1 MKAFL
6 SWPFYLKLV
15 SVLISI
21 MILGY
26 LAIQGQDLIIPMVMG
41 LLFAILL
48 VPVCNFLEKKLRF
61 NRSISA
67 IVVSVLGL
75 ALIGFILYLIGVQT
89 TSFSEDW
96 PAFQK
101 QITAAFDSIQDWIAH
116 KFGVQKHKQLTY
128 INDLAQ
134 KSLSTGTVIVEKML
148 KSITY
153 ILMLIGLT
161 FLFTL
166 FILIYRRQL
175 VRFII
180 MCFADKHKAVV
191 MDVVNSIQYMVK
203 KYLIGLI
210 IQMVLVTILSFIA
223 YTIIGIKYNFLLAII
238 TGIFNVLPYLG
249 ILIATVLGVF
259 VTFATSSAANVL
271 WVLVGMVAVHAV
283 DGNIIMPKIVGSQV
297 KLNSLIVIIG
307 LIVGESIWG
316 VMGMFLTI
324 PIMAI
329 AKIIFDRVEDL
340 KPWGYL
346 MGDDDDAKEYG
357 NEELL
362 PIEEDETEM
371 EIEK

>member
-6 SWPFYLKLV
+6 SWPFYLKLA

-249 ILIATVLGVF
+249 ILIATVLGIF

-307 LIVGESIWG
+307 LIVGESVWG

-357 NEELL
+357 KEELL

>member
-6 SWPFYLKLV
+6 SWPFYLKLA

-26 LAIQGQDLIIPMVMG
+26 LAIQGQDLIIPMIMG

-75 ALIGFILYLIGVQT
+75 ALIGLILYLIGIQT

-166 FILIYRRQL
+166 FILVYRRQL

-249 ILIATVLGVF
+249 ILIATVLGIF

-307 LIVGESIWG
+307 LIVGESVWG

-357 NEELL
+357 KEELL

>member
-6 SWPFYLKLV
+6 SWPFYLKLA

-101 QITAAFDSIQDWIAH
+101 QITAAFDSIQDWIAD

-128 INDLAQ
+128 INNLAQ

-180 MCFADKHKAVV
+180 MCFAEKHKAVV

>member
-1 MKAFL
+1 
-6 SWPFYLKLV
+6 
-15 SVLISI
+15 
-21 MILGY
+21 
-26 LAIQGQDLIIPMVMG
+26 
-41 LLFAILL
+41 
-48 VPVCNFLEKKLRF
+48 
-61 NRSISA
+61 
-67 IVVSVLGL
+67 
-75 ALIGFILYLIGVQT
+75 
-89 TSFSEDW
+89 
-96 PAFQK
+96 
-101 QITAAFDSIQDWIAH
+101 
-116 KFGVQKHKQLTY
+116 
-128 INDLAQ
+128 
-134 KSLSTGTVIVEKML
+134 
-148 KSITY
+148 
-153 ILMLIGLT
+153 MLIGLT

-180 MCFADKHKAVV
+180 MCFANKHRAVV

-249 ILIATVLGVF
+249 ILIATVLGIF

-271 WVLVGMVAVHAV
+271 WVLIGMVAVHAV

-357 NEELL
+357 KEELL
-362 PIEEDETEM
+362 PIEEDKTEM

>member
-6 SWPFYLKLV
+6 SWPFYLKLA

-362 PIEEDETEM
+362 PIEENETEM

>member
-6 SWPFYLKLV
+6 SWPFYLKLA

-26 LAIQGQDLIIPMVMG
+26 LAIQGQDLIIPMIMG

-48 VPVCNFLEKKLRF
+48 VPVCNFLERKLRF

-75 ALIGFILYLIGVQT
+75 TLIGLILYLIGIQT

-180 MCFADKHKAVV
+180 MCFADKHKAIV

-249 ILIATVLGVF
+249 ILIATVLGIF

>member
-6 SWPFYLKLV
+6 SWPFYLKLA

-26 LAIQGQDLIIPMVMG
+26 LAIQGQDLIIPMIMG

-48 VPVCNFLEKKLRF
+48 VPVCNFLERKLRF

-101 QITAAFDSIQDWIAH
+101 QITVAFDSIQDWVAH

-180 MCFADKHKAVV
+180 MCFADKHRAVV

-249 ILIATVLGVF
+249 ILIATVLGIF

-271 WVLVGMVAVHAV
+271 WVLIGMVAVHAV

-357 NEELL
+357 KEELL
-362 PIEEDETEM
+362 PIEEDKTEM

>member
-6 SWPFYLKLV
+6 SWPFYLKLA

-26 LAIQGQDLIIPMVMG
+26 LAIQGQDLIIPMIMG

-75 ALIGFILYLIGVQT
+75 ALIGLILYLIGIQT

-249 ILIATVLGVF
+249 ILIATVLGIF

-307 LIVGESIWG
+307 LIVGESVWG

-357 NEELL
+357 KEELL

>member
-6 SWPFYLKLV
+6 SWPFYLKLA

-26 LAIQGQDLIIPMVMG
+26 LAIQGQDLIIPMIMG

-48 VPVCNFLEKKLRF
+48 VPVCNFLERKLRF

-75 ALIGFILYLIGVQT
+75 TLIGLILYLIGIQT

-101 QITAAFDSIQDWIAH
+101 QITAAFDSIQDWIAY

-180 MCFADKHKAVV
+180 MCFADKHKAIV

-210 IQMVLVTILSFIA
+210 IQLVLVTILSFIA

-249 ILIATVLGVF
+249 ILIATVLGIF

>member
-6 SWPFYLKLV
+6 SWPFYLKLA

-21 MILGY
+21 VILGY
-26 LAIQGQDLIIPMVMG
+26 LAILGQDLIIPMIMG

-48 VPVCNFLEKKLRF
+48 VPVCNFLEGKLRF

-67 IVVSVLGL
+67 IVVSILGL
-75 ALIGFILYLIGVQT
+75 ALIGLILYLIGMQT
-89 TSFSEDW
+89 ASFSDDW

-101 QITAAFDSIQDWIAH
+101 QITTAFDSIQDWVAD

-134 KSLSTGTVIVEKML
+134 KSLSTGTLIVEKTL

-175 VRFII
+175 VRFTI

-191 MDVVNSIQYMVK
+191 MDVVSSIQYMVK
-203 KYLIGLI
+203 KYLIGLM
-210 IQMVLVTILSFIA
+210 IQMVLVTVLSFIA
-223 YTIIGIKYNFLLAII
+223 YTIIGVKYNFLLAII

-249 ILIATVLGVF
+249 ILIATVLGIF

-316 VMGMFLTI
+316 VMGMLLTI

-346 MGDDDDAKEYG
+346 MGDDD
-357 NEELL
+357 NEEGYEKDELL
-362 PIEEDETEM
+362 PIDEDETEM
-371 EIEK
+371 EIKN

>member
-6 SWPFYLKLV
+6 SWPFYLKLA

-26 LAIQGQDLIIPMVMG
+26 LAIQGQDLIIPMIMG

-48 VPVCNFLEKKLRF
+48 VPVCNFLERKLRF

-75 ALIGFILYLIGVQT
+75 ALIGLILYLIGIQT

-101 QITAAFDSIQDWIAH
+101 QITVAFDSIQDWVAH

-180 MCFADKHKAVV
+180 MCFADKHRAVV

-249 ILIATVLGVF
+249 ILIATVLGIF

-271 WVLVGMVAVHAV
+271 WVLIGMVAVHAV

-357 NEELL
+357 KEELL
-362 PIEEDETEM
+362 PIEEDKTEM

>member
-6 SWPFYLKLV
+6 SWPFYLKLA

-26 LAIQGQDLIIPMVMG
+26 LAIQGQDLIIPMIMG

-48 VPVCNFLEKKLRF
+48 VPVCNFLERKLRF

-67 IVVSVLGL
+67 VVVSVLGL
-75 ALIGFILYLIGVQT
+75 ALIGLILYLIGIQT

-249 ILIATVLGVF
+249 ILIATVLGIF
-259 VTFATSSAANVL
+259 VIFSTSSAANVL

-307 LIVGESIWG
+307 LIVGESVWG

-357 NEELL
+357 KEELL

>member
-6 SWPFYLKLV
+6 SWPFYLKLA

-101 QITAAFDSIQDWIAH
+101 QITAAFDSIQDWIAD

-128 INDLAQ
+128 INNLAQ

-371 EIEK
+371 KIEK

>member
-6 SWPFYLKLV
+6 SWPFYLKLA

-101 QITAAFDSIQDWIAH
+101 QITAAFDSIQDWIAD

-128 INDLAQ
+128 INNLAQ

-249 ILIATVLGVF
+249 ILIATVLGIF

>member
-6 SWPFYLKLV
+6 SWPFYLKLA

-340 KPWGYL
+340 KPRGYL